1 MIDDE
6 KIIELFFE
14 RSEQAIRELDIKYG
28 KICHNLSYNI
38 VNSRQDAEE
47 CVNDAYLGAWNA
59 IPPARPNPLLSYLVK
74 IVRNISLKIYWRK
87 EAAKRSSHYTIALE
101 EIEACIA
108 APNTVEAEI
117 EAKELARIIEAFLDT
132 LTTEN
137 RVIFM
142 RRYWFSDSYKDI
154 AEFMGLSEKN
164 ISVRLTRI
172 REKMKQYLI
181 EMRGIRMNA
190 KKFSDAM
197 SELDTKYVDEALN
210 YKKKA
215 KKPGWVKWGAMAA
228 CFAVIAVLGV
238 GVFQSGLFGN
248 KTDIATLDNGNEII
262 FVKSET
268 AGSSIDI
275 DGTITTRQLTETE
288 AASLFPNLTVTA
300 HAVFRVDD
308 TVSDSNKELI
318 GFEGK
323 IENAKVVIST
333 TDIALLDTKIVGSE
347 ESSEVNGTSVTA
359 GYFVTD
365 RNSVGEQ
372 NVIYYATFKLG
383 DSTVYVENAGAKT
396 ESESVKNDLATII
409 QELINNGALDLS
421 SFNG

>member
-1 MIDDE
+1 MKKLATALVSAAAIMTMSTTAFAAENPAEVFDRVME
-6 KIIELFFE
+6 KNNTIQSAEIQSGVHSVILAKDVIPDGQMKVDMAMHAEMDMQDTTDLKYLAQVASSILGQDSYSQVFYTDGYYYVDANGVKLKYPMPLEQIISSVQTGVNTSNME
-14 RSEQAIRELDIKYG
+14 S
-28 KICHNLSYNI
+28 SYMK
-38 VNSRQDAEE
+38 
-47 CVNDAYLGAWNA
+47 G
-59 IPPARPNPLLSYLVK
+59 
-74 IVRNISLKIYWRK
+74 ISLNEVNGKRVLAY
-87 EAAKRSSHYTIALE
+87 EAN
-101 EIEACIA
+101 
-108 APNTVEAEI
+108 P
-117 EAKELARIIEAFLDT
+117 
-132 LTTEN
+132 
-137 RVIFM
+137 
-142 RRYWFSDSYKDI
+142 
-154 AEFMGLSEKN
+154 
-164 ISVRLTRI
+164 
-172 REKMKQYLI
+172 
-181 EMRGIRMNA
+181 
-190 KKFSDAM
+190 KKFSEAM
-197 SELDTKYVDEALN
+197 SELDSKYVDEALN
-210 YKKKA
+210 YKKNA
-215 KKPGWVKWGAMAA
+215 KKPVWAKWGAIAA
-228 CFAVIAVLGV
+228 CFVMVAVLGV
-238 GVFQSGLFGN
+238 GAFQSGLFGN

>member
-1 MIDDE
+1 MKWE
-6 KIIELFFE
+6 E
-14 RSEQAIRELDIKYG
+14 R
-28 KICHNLSYNI
+28 
-38 VNSRQDAEE
+38 
-47 CVNDAYLGAWNA
+47 
-59 IPPARPNPLLSYLVK
+59 
-74 IVRNISLKIYWRK
+74 
-87 EAAKRSSHYTIALE
+87 KRSI
-101 EIEACIA
+101 
-108 APNTVEAEI
+108 
-117 EAKELARIIEAFLDT
+117 
-132 LTTEN
+132 
-137 RVIFM
+137 
-142 RRYWFSDSYKDI
+142 
-154 AEFMGLSEKN
+154 
-164 ISVRLTRI
+164 
-172 REKMKQYLI
+172 
-181 EMRGIRMNA
+181 
-190 KKFSDAM
+190 
-197 SELDTKYVDEALN
+197 DTKYVDEALN

-215 KKPGWVKWGAMAA
+215 KKPIWVKWGAIAA

-238 GVFQSGLFGN
+238 GVFQNGLFGN

>member
-6 KIIELFFE
+6 KIIDLFFE
-14 RSEQAIRELDIKYG
+14 RSEQGIRELDNKYG
-28 KICHNLSYNI
+28 AVCHNLSYNI
-38 VNSRQDAEE
+38 VNNRQDAEE

-59 IPPARPNPLLSYLVK
+59 IPPVRPNPLLSYIVK

-87 EAAKRSSHYTIALE
+87 EAAKRSGHYTIALE
-101 EIEACIA
+101 EIEGYIA
-108 APNTVEAEI
+108 DQKTVEDEI
-117 EAKELARIIEAFLDT
+117 EARELARIIGEFLDT
-132 LTTEN
+132 LTLEN

-172 REKMKQYLI
+172 REKMKQYLS
-181 EMRGIRMNA
+181 EREVFV